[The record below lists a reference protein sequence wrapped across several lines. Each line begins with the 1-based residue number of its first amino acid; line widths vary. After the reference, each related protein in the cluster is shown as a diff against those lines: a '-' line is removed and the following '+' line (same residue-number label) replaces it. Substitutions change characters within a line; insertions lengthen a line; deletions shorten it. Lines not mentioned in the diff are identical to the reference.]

1 MKNKRLLTV
10 LLSLLATASVATG
23 VAVTAMANDGAFAP
37 TPAPVEV
44 DNGNKAYFVGKE
56 DSTVEYGT
64 DNNSTKKGI
73 KANLALDDKLTIKN
87 VIDLQ
92 KCYDDNKAFIEIQPV
107 VREVGK
113 ADYTHIILEII
124 DVYDESNFLKVQI
137 NPTPQ
142 MEDEATTAYF
152 LACASNGQ
160 KLSGYESG
168 RDILYVNSAY
178 GEWSVFSFGD
188 VIGGSSGTGFFYD
201 VEKKAICAESY
212 AGVRRQIIDFDD
224 PKFFGTYLWDGFT
237 SNEVYCRISCTDYKG
252 DTAGILVTQYGDFD
266 LSNPNIYDVVAP
278 ALTVDY
284 GEYTK
289 ETIPSALVGKNYRV
303 FPVNTFD
310 ALDGWLEAD
319 VKVYMNYY
327 SSNKKEVSINK
338 NGTFKPSIP
347 VPHHIVYSAT
357 DSRGNTVEEIVEINV
372 LASMDDLTLSFNEVA
387 LSCVEGDKYV
397 FPAYSV
403 SGALGNPKV
412 SVLVTLNGKALDIE
426 SGGVRPYAAGEMK
439 ISYQLEDYVGRTYKV
454 EHTVT
459 VAEAEE
465 PTFIESPVLPKY
477 LIAGNEYVFPSLN
490 AYDYIQGEG
499 EAVATTIHVLENGTE
514 KAVEDNTYT
523 AADGVETVTIIYRAQ
538 IGSAI
543 NEYQREI
550 PVYSV
555 RTDGDL
561 DMAKYFVYGA
571 NGATA
576 TDSRSVDLMATGDES
591 FMFINRLTSLLIKT
605 EFTLCD
611 TPKNMQKLHIVL
623 TDAADESKKIQ
634 FTYTFNGSASTFY
647 VNGNEGNSMTVE
659 GAIVGEKMFSLT
671 FDAANKQV
679 FYDISTSNVLA
690 VNTFSNGEAFNG
702 FTGNKAYVSY
712 CFEGVKNSV
721 SLSVNSLNGNYF
733 SDEIE
738 DWISPYID
746 LVGTVGGE
754 YQINDV
760 MTLPTPLANDVLAG
774 DLKAY
779 VTLRTPSGA
788 IAETTD
794 GRTLQDFYC
803 DGSTI
808 QVKLTE
814 YGSYVL
820 EFTTMDAAGNEGYSN
835 TVVWVVDTEKPVLTL
850 SGELPKT
857 AKVGDK
863 IKVPKATAA
872 DNLTQNVSVYVCAI
886 MANGSV
892 LDVSN
897 ADGFVVSEA
906 GTYTVI
912 YMVSD
917 EAGNYD
923 YEYRYITVTK

>member
-37 TPAPVEV
+37 VPVET

-92 KCYDDNKAFIEIQPV
+92 KCYDENKSFIEIQPV
-107 VREVGK
+107 VREEGK
-113 ADYTHIILEII
+113 ADYTHVVLEII
-124 DVYDESNFLKVQI
+124 DVYDESNYLKVQI

-142 MEDEATTAYF
+142 MEDESTTSYF

-168 RDILYVNSAY
+168 RDILYVNSVY
-178 GEWSVFSFGD
+178 GEWAVFAFGD

-201 VEKKAICAESY
+201 VEKKAISAVNY

-224 PKFFGTYLWDGFT
+224 PKFFGTNLWDGFT

-252 DTAGILVTQYGDFD
+252 DTAGILVTQYGDYD
-266 LSNPNIYDVVAP
+266 LSNPEIYDVVAP

-284 GEYTK
+284 GEYAK
-289 ETIPSALVGKNYRV
+289 DSVPSALVGKNYSI
-303 FPVNTFD
+303 FPTTTFD
-310 ALDGWLEAD
+310 AVDGWMEAD

-327 SSNKKEVSINK
+327 SSSKKEVSVSK

-357 DSRGNTVEEIVEINV
+357 DSRGNTVEEIVPINV
-372 LASMDDLTLSFNEVA
+372 LASIDDLTLSFDEVP
-387 LSCVEGDKYV
+387 LSCVEGNKYV
-397 FPAYSV
+397 FPAYTV
-403 SGALGNPKV
+403 NGALGNPKV
-412 SVLVTLNGKALDIE
+412 SVSVTLNGKALDME
-426 SGGVRPYAAGEMK
+426 DGGVRPYTAGEMK
-439 ISYQLEDYVGRTYKV
+439 VSYQVEDYVGRTYET

-459 VAEAEE
+459 VTEAQA
-465 PTFIESPVLPKY
+465 PTFIETPVLTKY
-477 LIAGNEYVFPSLN
+477 LIAGNEYVFPTLN
-490 AYDYIQGEG
+490 AYDYMQGEG
-499 EAVATTIHVLENGTE
+499 EAIATTIHVVENGAE
-514 KAVEDNTYT
+514 KAVADNTYT
-523 AADGVETVTIIYRAQ
+523 VADGIETASVIYRAQ
-538 IGSAI
+538 IGSTI
-543 NEYQREI
+543 NEYVKEI

-561 DMAKYFVYGA
+561 DMAKYFVHGA

-576 TDSRSVDLMATGDES
+576 TDSRSVDLTATGDES
-591 FMFINRLTSLLIKT
+591 FAFINRLTALLIKT

-611 TPKNMQKLHIVL
+611 TPKNMEKLHIVL
-623 TDAADESKKIQ
+623 TDAADESKQIQ
-634 FTYTFNGSASTFY
+634 FTYTFTGSASTFY
-647 VNGNEGNSMTVE
+647 VNGNEAGAMTVE
-659 GAIVGEKMFSLT
+659 GALVGEKMFSLS
-671 FDAANKQV
+671 FDAANKKV
-679 FYDISTSNVLA
+679 FYDVSTSNVLA
-690 VNTFSNGEAFNG
+690 VNTFLNGEAFNG
-702 FTGNKAYVSY
+702 FTGNKAYISY
-712 CFEGVKNSV
+712 VFEGVKDSV

-733 SDEIE
+733 SDEID

-746 LVGTVGGE
+746 LIGSVGGE

-760 MTLPTPLANDVLAG
+760 MTLPTALANDVLAG

-779 VTLRTPSGA
+779 VTLKTPSGA
-788 IAETTD
+788 IAKTTD
-794 GRTLQDFYC
+794 GRSLENLYC
-803 DGSTI
+803 DGSVI

-814 YGSYVL
+814 YGSYIM
-820 EFTTMDAAGNEGYSN
+820 EFTAADAAGNEAYSN
-835 TVVWVVDTEKPVLTL
+835 TLVWVVDTDMPTLSL

-863 IKVPKATAA
+863 IKVPKATAT
-872 DNLTQNVSVYVCAI
+872 DNLTQNVSVRIYAI
-886 MANGSV
+886 TANGSV

-897 ADGFVVSEA
+897 ADGFVASEA
-906 GTYTVI
+906 GTYTVV

-923 YEYRYITVTK
+923 YEYRYITVRK